1 MTDDDPIEMPID
13 GILDLHVFDP
23 KEVKQLIPDYI
34 EVCLERKIFQLRI
47 IHGKGTGVLRQITH
61 SILEKHP
68 AVVSFRLDPESGGSW
83 GATLVELELRQD
95 QS

>member
-47 IHGKGTGVLRQITH
+47 IHGKGIGVLRQITH

-68 AVVSFRLDPESGGSW
+68 AVKSFRLDPESGGSW
-83 GATLVELELRQD
+83 GATLVELRQD

>member
-1 MTDDDPIEMPID
+1 MTDDNPIELPID
-13 GILDLHVFDP
+13 GILDLHIFDP

-34 EVCLERKIFQLRI
+34 EICLERKIFQLRI

-83 GATLVELELRQD
+83 GATLVELRQD